1 MPRVRKIR
9 SGDGRFTPFDREE
22 GFTRYQGWT
31 ATALVGEFA
40 QLRRANLA
48 ARDAICLTITDLD
61 AAGEHPEFGRVT
73 LRQLLACWATHD
85 LALTARISR
94 LLTRA
99 FGRDVGPWAAYFSL
113 LKDWEAPRP
122 A

>member
-48 ARDAICLTITDLD
+48 ALDAICLTITDLD
-61 AAGEHPEFGRVT
+61 AVGEHPE
-73 LRQLLACWATHD
+73 
-85 LALTARISR
+85 
-94 LLTRA
+94 